1 MGYYRLFIGSNA
13 EYYFSL
19 NAENNQ
25 VILQSEGYTA
35 KASAENGIESVR
47 VNSRGESQFD
57 RRESN
62 DDQYY
67 FVLKARNGEIIG
79 TSEMY
84 RQRAGMENGIQSV
97 MENGPDSPVRDET

>member
-1 MGYYRLFIGSNA
+1 MGYYRLFMGSNGA
-13 EYYFSL
+13 YYFSL

-47 VNSRGESQFD
+47 ENSSDESQFD

-84 RQRAGMENGIQSV
+84 RQMAGMENGIDSV
-97 MENGPDSPVRDET
+97 MKNGPDSPVRDET

>member
-1 MGYYRLFIGSNA
+1 MGYYRLFIGSNGA
-13 EYYFSL
+13 YYFSL

-35 KASAENGIESVR
+35 KAGAENGIESVR
-47 VNSRGESQFD
+47 ENSPTETSFERKI
-57 RRESN
+57 SN

-79 TSEMY
+79 VSEMY
-84 RQRAGMENGIQSV
+84 RQRAGMENGIESV
-97 MENGPDSPVRDET
+97 MKNGPDSTVRDET

>member
-1 MGYYRLFIGSNA
+1 MGYYRLFIGANE
-13 EYYFSL
+13 EYFFSL

-35 KASAENGIESVR
+35 KTSAENGIESVR
-47 VNSRGESQFD
+47 VNSRDESKFD
-57 RRESN
+57 RRESK

-84 RQRAGMENGIQSV
+84 RQRAGMENGIHSV
-97 MENGPDSPVRDET
+97 MENGPDSPVRDQT